1 MKNIIKLKSYTEEG
15 DPNAKA
21 VDVYFNVAG
30 YVTIRSTIET
40 YGGVG
45 SAFTILFQPSH
56 SNANGIYGLE
66 LAPGKNAVTQDMVN
80 EVEAAIVEN
89 SLTPLAI
96 ADLQSIIEPI
106 SEFGPVQISQQTL
119 PLLTE

>member
-15 DPNAKA
+15 NPNAKA

-66 LAPGKNAVTQDMVN
+66 LAPGKNVVTQDMVN

-106 SEFGPVQISQQTL
+106 SEFNPVQISQQTL

>member
-30 YVTIRSTIET
+30 YVTIKSTIET
-40 YGGVG
+40 YGGIG

-56 SNANGIYGLE
+56 SNSNGVYALE
-66 LAPGKNAVTQDMVN
+66 LMPGKNLVTQDMVN

-96 ADLQSIIEPI
+96 ADIQSIIEPI
-106 SEFGPVQISQQTL
+106 SEYTPVEIRQDNL
-119 PLLTE
+119 PELTA